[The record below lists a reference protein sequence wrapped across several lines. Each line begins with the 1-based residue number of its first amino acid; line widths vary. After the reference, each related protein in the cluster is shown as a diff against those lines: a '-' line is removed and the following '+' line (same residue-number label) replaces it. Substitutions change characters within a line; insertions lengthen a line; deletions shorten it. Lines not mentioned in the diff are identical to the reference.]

1 MKEKIKK
8 WIDNYLIYIIYFGYY
23 GIAILVILV
32 GIICLIGRFV
42 TVINSDYDMVIEGL
56 INEIAAELY

>member
-42 TVINSDYDMVIEGL
+42 TIINSDIPTWL
-56 INEIAAELY
+56 KWQLLTR